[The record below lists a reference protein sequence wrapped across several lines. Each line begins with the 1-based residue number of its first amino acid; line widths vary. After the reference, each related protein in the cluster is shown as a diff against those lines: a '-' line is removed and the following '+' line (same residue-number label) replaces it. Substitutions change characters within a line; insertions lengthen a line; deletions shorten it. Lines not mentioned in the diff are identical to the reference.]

1 MSVIDP
7 KEYRL
12 PYQNISHELKNRGIS
27 ITFIA
32 KKLKTDPSH
41 LSRCLTGTSTLTE
54 KNRKKINELLET
66 NY

>member
-12 PYQNISHELKNRGIS
+12 PHENLSKELLSRGIS
-27 ITFIA
+27 ISFIA
-32 KKLKTDPSH
+32 RKLKTNPSH
-41 LSRCLTGTSTLTE
+41 LSRCLCGTNNLTE
-54 KNRKKINELLET
+54 KNRQKMNELLET